1 MVLFTSLKYVN
12 LFNIDK
18 FNYENSNI
26 ISLYVENN
34 EIIISII
41 FSELNHDLT
50 IIKKLRNL
58 LDYNDKSNIILSFID
73 KLKIKFSYD
82 RNTDLIKINNDLIK
96 ILKFIINTN
105 LGINNKSKLAF
116 FSHYNKTIITNYDE
130 IERFLI

>member
-1 MVLFTSLKYVN
+1 MVLFTSLNYVN

-50 IIKKLRNL
+50 IVKKLRNL
-58 LDYNDKSNIILSFID
+58 LDYNNGDNSN
-73 KLKIKFSYD
+73 Y
-82 RNTDLIKINNDLIK
+82 
-96 ILKFIINTN
+96 
-105 LGINNKSKLAF
+105 
-116 FSHYNKTIITNYDE
+116 Y
-130 IERFLI
+130 